1 MNLAPLKTYL
11 IPLAVLNIA
20 RQLLV
25 PPSEVGDAVS
35 VALFAATAATVF
47 LVVTVDTSSRWHA
60 PRTSR
65 ILGRETRLT
74 AGIEEAGPTAA
85 RSRSTTI
92 STRTTT
98 IDRSSWRAGGG
109 APPSSR
115 IATHRRCTPS
125 RR

>member
-47 LVVTVDTSSRWHA
+47 LVVTGIH
-60 PRTSR
+60 
-65 ILGRETRLT
+65 RL
-74 AGIEEAGPTAA
+74 A
-85 RSRSTTI
+85 
-92 STRTTT
+92 STR
-98 IDRSSWRAGGG
+98 RGPHGSWGERHA
-109 APPSSR
+109 
-115 IATHRRCTPS
+115 
-125 RR
+125 